1 MSKIDVKQIVDVG
14 KVIVD
19 VLDKEAAKTS
29 TDITS
34 DDVSKVA
41 PKLEA
46 EVKKEIAKEVQPVI
60 DHLTNNEA
68 HWWQKR
74 SFWSAIISVL
84 GVILMPLAAKYGLEG
99 YLEPE
104 NLETVVDTLTKLAG
118 ALAAYMAYRA
128 GTAMKPLGH

>member
-46 EVKKEIAKEVQPVI
+46 EVKKEIAKEVQPGRR
-60 DHLTNNEA
+60 DP
-68 HWWQKR
+68 
-74 SFWSAIISVL
+74 S
-84 GVILMPLAAKYGLEG
+84 
-99 YLEPE
+99 
-104 NLETVVDTLTKLAG
+104 G
-118 ALAAYMAYRA
+118 ALSYQC
-128 GTAMKPLGH
+128 LG